1 MPTKSKC
8 LATFSSFPVLWSF
21 PGLLTLVHL
30 AELQHQLSALLEI
43 IALLFVLDLSDLIS
57 KAISQ
62 IWRSHAAI
70 CIARVIRESLPLSL
84 HMECVGV
91 LLAGNILAMLILS
104 SKWAT
109 FVILSPF
116 LPSSICSLSI
126 LW

>member
-70 CIARVIRESLPLSL
+70 CIAQVIRESFPLSL